1 MKRIKLLFTLVATF
15 LSFTLWA
22 QETQPWDIP
31 EDQADKTAPAMF
43 TPDMAKVGKDV
54 YLKTCTS
61 CHGDPGKNNPAK
73 LNPVPSD
80 LASPGV
86 ASQSDGTLHY
96 KIVHG
101 KGLMPAFKNTL
112 SATDIWNVI
121 AYIRSFHTDYVQLEP
136 RVIKTFGGSSL
147 KLTLEYLK
155 EELKFKVLAVGVKD
169 EMETPA
175 EGVELALFA
184 NRYFGKLQLGES
196 KTTNARGEAFFDVP
210 ENLPGNEK
218 GELTLQAKV
227 VDTDTYG
234 DVLTNGVFAAGEP
247 TNKPGLTEKRAMWN
261 VGSMAP
267 WWISLVYPL
276 GVLAVLGTIGYILL
290 LLKKVYS
297 QGNDASDN

>member
-1 MKRIKLLFTLVATF
+1 MKRIKILITLAAIF
-15 LSFTLWA
+15 LSFSLWA
-22 QETQPWDIP
+22 QETKPWDIP
-31 EDQADKTAPAMF
+31 EDQANKTAPAMF

-121 AYIRSFHTDYVQLEP
+121 AYIRSFHTGYVQPEP

-155 EELKFKVLAVGVKD
+155 DELKFKVMAVGVKD
-169 EMETPA
+169 EIETPA
-175 EGVELALFA
+175 EGVELALFT
-184 NRYFGKLQLGES
+184 NRYFGKLKLGES
-196 KTTNARGEAFFDVP
+196 KTTNAQGEAFFDVP
-210 ENLPGNEK
+210 EGLPGNEK

-234 DVLTNGVFAAGEP
+234 DVLASGVFAAGEP
-247 TNKPGLTEKRAMWN
+247 SNKPGLTEKRAMWN
-261 VGSMAP
+261 VGSKAP
-267 WWISLVYPL
+267 WWISLAYPL

-297 QGNDASDN
+297 QGNDASEN